1 MTTYKQSD
9 VEALFRRGD
18 FGSWDELLTYLEGR
32 LQHDEQVDNEFSEVE
47 SREIVADV
55 RKLRDTHAV
64 QHRPAPRLRNP
75 EEGVNPASAR
85 GGRTRCPSTS
95 RT

>member
-55 RKLRDTHAV
+55 RKLRDTHAPFSTDP
-64 QHRPAPRLRNP
+64 HRAFETLRK
-75 EEGVNPASAR
+75 A
-85 GGRTRCPSTS
+85 
-95 RT
+95 